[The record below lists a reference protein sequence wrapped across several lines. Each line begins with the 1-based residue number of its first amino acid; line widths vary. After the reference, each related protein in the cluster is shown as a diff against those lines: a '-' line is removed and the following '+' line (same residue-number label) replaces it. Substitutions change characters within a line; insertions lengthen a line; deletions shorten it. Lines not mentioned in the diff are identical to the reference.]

1 MNNYEMD
8 LKFSELFKEFTEV
21 KAVLE
26 KVLSSIRPEED
37 LWDNADIIKNWKVS
51 ERTLADWRKK
61 GLISYVQV
69 QSKIWYPKPARDE
82 FINNNIVPSIS
93 SQEHFKESG
102 GRCLL
107 YPPAEDDVICFIK
120 MED

>member
-1 MNNYEMD
+1 MN

-21 KAVLE
+21 KVVLE
-26 KVLSSIRPEED
+26 KVLSSIRSEED

-69 QSKIWYPKPARDE
+69 QSKIWYPQDARECFLKD
-82 FINNNIVPSIS
+82 
-93 SQEHFKESG
+93 HFVKVHFNEG
-102 GRCLL
+102 GLNHGN
-107 YPPAEDDVICFIK
+107 
-120 MED
+120 